1 MNFFNWV
8 LVFTSLVGLYYA
20 YGFYQQKK
28 VIEYQISI
36 FDEINKKISEHEEK
50 MKKEGKL

>member
-8 LVFTSLVGLYYA
+8 LVFTSLVGVYYA
-20 YGFYQQKK
+20 YGFYKQKK
-28 VIEYQISI
+28 VIEYQNGI
-36 FDEINKKISEHEEK
+36 FDEINQKILNHEEK

>member
-28 VIEYQISI
+28 VIEYQNGI
-36 FDEINKKISEHEEK
+36 FDEINKKILEREEK

>member
-1 MNFFNWV
+1 MNIFNFI
-8 LVFTSLVGLYYA
+8 LVFTSLMGLYYA

-28 VIEYQISI
+28 VIEYQNGI
-36 FDEINKKISEHEEK
+36 FDEINQKILEHEEK